1 MSHYTELALHIDGEW
16 LSRASGGLLAIRN
29 PADASTIGELP
40 LAGEAELRHALDAAQ
55 RGFLTWR
62 RTSAWRRSQILRA
75 AAALARERMEAMAQ
89 LMTLDQGKPL
99 SESRAEA
106 RAAADHIEWCA
117 EEGRRIQGQV
127 MSSRLPLL
135 RQAVV
140 REPVG
145 PVAVFTPWDFPV
157 IEAVRKIAGALAAGC
172 SVILQAPQECP
183 GSVVELVSCFVDA
196 GLPAGVLNLVFG
208 HPADAPARL
217 IRSPVIRLVSF
228 TGAAAQGQLLGV
240 LAVQQAKRMNLE
252 MGGHAPFIV
261 FADADL
267 KAAVSTAL
275 ALKHRN
281 AGQAWAA
288 PSRFF
293 IQDSVYVPF
302 VEAFTRRA
310 SQIVLGAG
318 LYDSS
323 QMGPLATPERVEA
336 MQTFVAD
343 ATTRGAKVALGGERK
358 VHPGWFFPPTV
369 LTDVP
374 DDASMATEPPFGP
387 ISPMFRFDGFDDVVA
402 RANRP
407 GPGLAAYVF
416 TRSQKTSIDIAAA
429 LDCAMV
435 SLNHRGLTLPEAPFT
450 SVKDVGDSSEG
461 ATQGLEAYLATKRV
475 FELGQ

>member
-1 MSHYTELALHIDGEW
+1 MSHYTQLALHIDGEW
-16 LSRASGGLLAIRN
+16 LSRASGGLCAVRN
-29 PADASTIGELP
+29 PADANTIGELP
-40 LAGEAELRHALDAAQ
+40 LAGEAELRRALDAAQ
-55 RGFLTWR
+55 RGFLVWR

-75 AAALARERMEAMAQ
+75 AAALARERLEAMAQ
-89 LMTLDQGKPL
+89 LMTLDQGKLL
-99 SESRAEA
+99 SESRMEA

-117 EEGRRIQGQV
+117 EEGRRIHGQV

-135 RQAVV
+135 RQSVM

-172 SVILQAPQECP
+172 SVVIQAPQECP

-208 HPADAPARL
+208 HPADAAAHL
-217 IRSPVIRLVSF
+217 IRSPVIRQVSF

-240 LAVQQAKRMNLE
+240 LAVQQAKRMTLE

-267 KAAVSTAL
+267 KAAVAAAL

-293 IQDSVYVPF
+293 IHDSIHGPF

-310 SQIVLGAG
+310 GQIVLGAG
-318 LYDSS
+318 LYDTS
-323 QMGPLATPERVEA
+323 QMGPLATPERVDA
-336 MQTFVAD
+336 MQALVAD
-343 ATTRGAKVALGGERK
+343 AMMQGAKLALGGERK
-358 VHPGWFFPPTV
+358 PHPGWFFPPTV

-374 DDASMATEPPFGP
+374 DGASLAAEAPFGP
-387 ISPMFRFDGFDDVVA
+387 ISAIFRFDGFDEVVA

-407 GPGLAAYVF
+407 GPGRAAYVF
-416 TRSQKTSIDIAAA
+416 TSSQKTSIDIAAA

-435 SLNHRGLTLPEAPFT
+435 SINHRGLTLPEAPFT
-450 SVKDVGDSSEG
+450 GVKEVGDSSEG
-461 ATQGLEAYLATKRV
+461 ATQGLEAYLGTKRV